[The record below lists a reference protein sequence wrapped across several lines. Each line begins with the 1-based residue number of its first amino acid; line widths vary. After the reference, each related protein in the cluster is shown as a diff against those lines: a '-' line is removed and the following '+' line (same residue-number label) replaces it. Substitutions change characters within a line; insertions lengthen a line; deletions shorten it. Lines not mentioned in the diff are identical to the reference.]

1 MEPLKKDRRA
11 DVNTGLFMEES
22 NTWAVVWMHTIRS
35 SVSLGQT
42 EGGKEVMSVCVC
54 LCNEGLFT
62 CFTGQSS
69 GCAGTTVCL
78 WQTHAVFK
86 HC

>member
-1 MEPLKKDRRA
+1 MELLKKDRRA
-11 DVNTGLFMEES
+11 DINTGLFMEES

-42 EGGKEVMSVCVC
+42 EGGKGVMCVH
-54 LCNEGLFT
+54 EGLFT

-69 GCAGTTVCL
+69 GCAGMTMFVANAC
-78 WQTHAVFK
+78 
-86 HC
+86 CS

>member
-1 MEPLKKDRRA
+1 MELLKKDRRA
-11 DVNTGLFMEES
+11 DVNTGLLMEES
-22 NTWAVVWMHTIRS
+22 NTWAVVRMHTIRS

-42 EGGKEVMSVCVC
+42 EGGKGVMCVC
-54 LCNEGLFT
+54 ECVCEGLLT

-69 GCAGTTVCL
+69 GCAGLTVCL
-78 WQTHAVFK
+78 WQMHAVFK

>member
-1 MEPLKKDRRA
+1 MELLKKDRRD

-42 EGGKEVMSVCVC
+42 EGGKGVMCVCVGACVCMRAC
-54 LCNEGLFT
+54 LHVL
-62 CFTGQSS
+62 
-69 GCAGTTVCL
+69 
-78 WQTHAVFK
+78 
-86 HC
+86 